1 MNTRFIEVGLKAG
14 LFAGVMLLLSCTSFP
29 VQELSDARQAIDA
42 AESANASSLA
52 AVEYQEA
59 RILLKDADR
68 FIAEGRY
75 DLAKKVARNAK
86 KAAMQARRKAIE
98 LAQ

>member
-1 MNTRFIEVGLKAG
+1 MNTRFMKIGLKAG
-14 LFAGVMLLLSCTSFP
+14 LLTSVILLLSCASFP

-42 AESANASSLA
+42 AESANASNLA

-75 DLAKKVARNAK
+75 DLAKKVARKAK
-86 KAAMQARRKAIE
+86 KSAMQARRKAIE
-98 LAQ
+98 SAH